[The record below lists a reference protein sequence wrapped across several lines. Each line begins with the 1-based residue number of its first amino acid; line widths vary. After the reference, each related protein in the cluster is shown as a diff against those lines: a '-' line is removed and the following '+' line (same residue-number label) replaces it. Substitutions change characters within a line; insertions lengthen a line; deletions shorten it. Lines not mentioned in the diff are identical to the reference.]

1 MCCYPTKTRLHSPLI
16 SSKQPRMADV
26 ASPDR
31 VLSASA
37 GPRMGDIRC
46 MQRPQTLWLTAD
58 VRTRRDWGRYQDA
71 IGAALA
77 RGIDIRWIGGTKL

>member
-1 MCCYPTKTRLHSPLI
+1 
-16 SSKQPRMADV
+16 MAE
-26 ASPDR
+26 ATPQDR
-31 VLSASA
+31 ILSASA
-37 GPRMGDIRC
+37 GPSMGDIRS

-58 VRTRRDWGRYQDA
+58 ARTRRDWGRYQDA